1 MTRLKSRLLIRAKR
15 HYWTDD
21 EIALLRR
28 VYPTATTAYVAQ
40 MFGVSAKA
48 LNQIARKHG
57 IYKQDDFNGGQF
69 QKGLTPWNKG
79 KPHNPPGSEKGR
91 FKKGGMP
98 QTWQPI
104 GSERTDSD
112 GITYRKVSDTGPRKK
127 KWRAVHVLLWEEHN
141 GPLPDGHI
149 VVFADR
155 NQKNVTIENLVAIS
169 RAENMQRN
177 TVHRYPPELRHVMKL
192 AAKLRRK
199 INEKSN

>member
-1 MTRLKSRLLIRAKR
+1 MTEKR

-28 VYPTATTAYVAQ
+28 VYPTAKTAYVAQ
-40 MFGVSAKA
+40 MFGVSPKA
-48 LNQIARKHG
+48 LAQIARKHG
-57 IYKQDDFNGGQF
+57 VKKAEGFNAGRF
-69 QKGLTPWNKG
+69 EMGLTPWNKG
-79 KPHNPPGSEKGR
+79 KNHSPAGSEKGR
-91 FKKGGMP
+91 FKKGNVP

-104 GSERTDSD
+104 GSERTDKD
-112 GITYRKVSDTGPRKK
+112 GITYRKVSDTGHRTQ
-127 KWRAVHVLLWEEHN
+127 KWKALHVLLWEEHN
-141 GPLPDGHI
+141 GPVPRGHI

-155 NQKNVTIENLVAIS
+155 NQKNVTIENLLLVT

-177 TVHRYPPELRHVMKL
+177 TVHRYPPELKHVMKL